1 MTGEINPKETTKE
14 TMKET
19 AMEIEA
25 TSPDMSIPRKEKN
38 SEEIE
43 SL

>member
-1 MTGEINPKETTKE
+1 MTGEINLKETTKE

-25 TSPDMSIPRKEKN
+25 INPDMSIPRKEKS

-43 SL
+43 NL